1 MKGKKLFALLLLIS
15 ILPLSGCWDKVEI
28 EQRAIIN
35 SMFIEKGKGEQGLE
49 LSEDINKGKLK
60 VTFGILIPSTQGEG
74 KDMGYSRVIYGD
86 DMTQV
91 LSRLGEETSRV
102 PFYGQT
108 RMLILSRDFLKEK
121 DCFKRLL
128 DFIDRNSSI
137 NTQMRVIVT
146 NNDVKDITG
155 IEARLESS
163 TTEHIIGILKNSER
177 FSNTVSI
184 SLEKLIDDLKE
195 SDGSGVLPVLE
206 ALPDNQTFRIDELGL
221 IKDYTYMTEIDPKM
235 VKQYKIITDNFS
247 GGIQQVEF
255 EGENLS
261 AYIYGCKS
269 KKKFKPSNGTL
280 GFKVIVE
287 AEGNVEQFC
296 FDKNMMDKDTIKK
309 AETALENQMKKE
321 LEEATEYFQ
330 NEIGH
335 DYLGFEEYLKKYKP
349 KEYKKYKSNWEEQ
362 FKNAEIEYEV
372 TFHIRRRG
380 TTK

>member
-60 VTFGILIPSTQGEG
+60 VTFGILIPSTQGKG

-184 SLEKLIDDLKE
+184 SLEKLIDDLRE